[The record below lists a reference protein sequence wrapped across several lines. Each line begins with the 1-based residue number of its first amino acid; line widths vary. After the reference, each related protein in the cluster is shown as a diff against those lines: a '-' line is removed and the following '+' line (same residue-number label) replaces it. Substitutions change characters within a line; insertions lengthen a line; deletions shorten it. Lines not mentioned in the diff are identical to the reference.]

1 MDDNLQDIFLY
12 VIKQFDEAKHW
23 YTELKC
29 NFKAFTMQVILFGVA
44 KMYV

>member
-12 VIKQFDEAKHW
+12 VNKQFDEAKHW

-29 NFKAFTMQVILFGVA
+29 NFKAFTMQVNHFGVA
-44 KMYV
+44 NKYV